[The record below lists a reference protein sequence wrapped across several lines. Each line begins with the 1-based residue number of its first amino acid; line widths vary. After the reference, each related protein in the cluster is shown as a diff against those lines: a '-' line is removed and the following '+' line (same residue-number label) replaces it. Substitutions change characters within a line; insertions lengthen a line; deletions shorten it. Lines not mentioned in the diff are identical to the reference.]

1 MSWHLSWHRTTIR
14 VGLPIPQPIPQPI
27 PHTLTAPELRT
38 ALAVFAVTKTQR
50 WPTRPA
56 ALPTPATVRH
66 YRTALYSLWT
76 ACTFELNG
84 LIFRCNKGDQ
94 DAGQRIEA
102 QAGKRRAWNAAERT
116 PESRAVPGRQA
127 AEAWPDVLVRSE
139 HSPPGEVCVVPQAVS
154 GRLDRAPRRLRA
166 RAQRGREPWRGTRD

>member
-66 YRTALYSLWT
+66 YRTARYSLWT
-76 ACTFELNG
+76 ALDGKDAPNPLRDVKPPRSDDPEPRALPYELMTASWPP
-84 LIFRCNKGDQ
+84 CP
-94 DAGQRIEA
+94 
-102 QAGKRRAWNAAERT
+102 NAAKGCET
-116 PESRAVPGRQA
+116 CHE
-127 AEAWPDVLVRSE
+127 VRF
-139 HSPPGEVCVVPQAVS
+139 
-154 GRLDRAPRRLRA
+154 
-166 RAQRGREPWRGTRD
+166 